1 MNTCLPSRVPHLF
14 DPRSLNNEIVSLKSI
29 ALPTFIWKQTL
40 SQTFWLI
47 LWRYKTIRK
56 PINLR
61 GEGYS
66 LFVINNAWKILHHTC
81 NSTES
86 VLKRIYMN
94 FSFHF
99 NCRKKKGKWNDL
111 LLKHYVRV
119 VKDLNKTTH
128 ITVDEQEIKFWPTM
142 EERKCLALFLLSC
155 NITSAHNKIPVESEC
170 HAHSSNSRRM
180 LFVQTWRMKIVTENC
195 SFQLTR

>member
-1 MNTCLPSRVPHLF
+1 MNTCLPSLVPRCLILYH
-14 DPRSLNNEIVSLKSI
+14 STLKSYRWNQAI

-40 SQTFWLI
+40 SQTFWVI
-47 LWRYKTIRK
+47 LWRYNTIK
-56 PINLR
+56 QPINLG
-61 GEGYS
+61 GESYS
-66 LFVINNAWKILHHTC
+66 LFVICNAWTILRHPC

-99 NCRKKKGKWNDL
+99 NGKSGKWNDL

-142 EERKCLALFLLSC
+142 EERKCLALFLLSSI
-155 NITSAHNKIPVESEC
+155 ITSAYNKIPVESEC
-170 HAHSSNSRRM
+170 DAVSRSPRTLDECYLFKHGGWRSWQKIAH
-180 LFVQTWRMKIVTENC
+180 FD
-195 SFQLTR
+195 